1 MTASYL
7 PSYSA
12 LTCSSVLGT
21 QGLSVCCSRQL
32 IIPPGNQDN
41 RYEKENI
48 FTIPNLL
55 SLSRIA
61 LSPLLGYLVLSEK
74 YMLAFGLFALAGV
87 SDMVSL
93 PELI

>member
-1 MTASYL
+1 MPTYCVFTCFVSNA
-7 PSYSA
+7 PRVTEA
-12 LTCSSVLGT
+12 LSLLSSP
-21 QGLSVCCSRQL
+21 Q
-32 IIPPGNQDN
+32 
-41 RYEKENI
+41 ENI

-74 YMLAFGLFALAGV
+74 YMLAFGLFALASV

-93 PELI
+93 PELIALHLHCIL